1 MSERSIGGRKPS
13 WLRMPTMGAGE
24 AAGVRSVLRKHS
36 LETVCDSARCPNTG
50 HCFQRGT
57 ATFLILGPLCTR
69 SCRYCAIESAAGNPP
84 PPDPGE
90 PGRLAAAAAEMGL
103 TYVVVTSVTRD
114 DLEDGGAGHFA
125 ATVSALRETIPGVT
139 VEVLTPDF
147 RGDPQALGIVAEASP
162 DVFNHNLET
171 VERLFPLVR
180 PGASYRL
187 SLEVLAIYGR
197 LSPDTPLKSGLMLG
211 LGETDPDIG
220 RAIGNLRDSGATML
234 TLGQYLQPTR
244 EHWPVDRYLPPEE
257 FERWKQF
264 AETAGFL
271 SVASGP
277 LVRSSFHADAG
288 YRSCSGRD
296 LPRQPVSETPR

>member
-1 MSERSIGGRKPS
+1 MSELPGHGDRKPT
-13 WLRMPTMGAGE
+13 WLRMPTLGSGE
-24 AAGVRSVLRKHS
+24 AARVRSMLRKHS

-69 SCRYCAIESAAGNPP
+69 ACRYCAIENAARGAPA

-90 PGRLAAAAAEMGL
+90 PERLAAAAAEMGL
-103 TYVVVTSVTRD
+103 LYVVVTSVTRD
-114 DLEDGGAGHFA
+114 DLTDGGAGHFA
-125 ATVSALRETIPGVT
+125 ATIRALRETIPGVT

-147 RGDPQALGIVAEASP
+147 RGDPQALRAVAEASP

-171 VERLFPLVR
+171 VDRLFPLVR

-187 SLEVLAIYGR
+187 SLEVLAAYGR
-197 LSPDTPLKSGLMLG
+197 LRPDTPLKSGLMLG
-211 LGETDPDIG
+211 LGEADPDIE
-220 RAIGNLRDSGATML
+220 RALGDLRHAGVTML
-234 TLGQYLQPTR
+234 TLGQYLQPTKG
-244 EHWPVDRYLPPEE
+244 HWPVDRYLPPEE
-257 FERWKQF
+257 FQRWKER
-264 AETAGFL
+264 AEAAGFL

-288 YRSCSGRD
+288 YRRCAGRT
-296 LPRQPVSETPR
+296 LPLQPDPE